1 MREEH
6 GRLLRVGKFVVED
19 VVEPPEQGPSRMSGW
34 LVAATTR
41 LCERSCS
48 IISRKLLSTRRI
60 SPDIVGEVPAGA
72 DGVEFVEEVDAASA
86 VRGVKHLS
94 QLGRGLAHEAGDEP
108 VEADLQEGEAEFACE
123 HRRSHRL
130 ARSGGTDE
138 EELAARREAV
148 VEDPGGKALFADHA
162 LKLMRERRVDDHVRQ
177 PVRGIGDLQEV
188 GELTA
193 RLADGDE
200 GRRAAPTLCLVDCVP

>member
-1 MREEH
+1 MV
-6 GRLLRVGKFVVED
+6 GRRDDEAVRAILLDHQQEAVEY
-19 VVEPPEQGPSRMSGW
+19 
-34 LVAATTR
+34 AAD
-41 LCERSCS
+41 LA
-48 IISRKLLSTRRI
+48 
-60 SPDIVGEVPAGA
+60 DIVGEVPAGA